1 MATYTKTELVATLRD
16 LRQQLYSPQVEAR
29 VKELD
34 FSDRQDFVAARL
46 HLTELITEV
55 NQALMRD
62 IREELEKQS
71 PALRQGIASLKGS
84 LDRLNAANQW
94 AGAVNQVVGVL
105 GRIVPLI

>member
-29 VKELD
+29 VKELN
-34 FSDRQDFVAARL
+34 FTERQDFVAARL

-84 LDRLNAANQW
+84 LDRLNAADQW
-94 AGAVNQVVGVL
+94 AAAVNQVVGVL